1 MILFCGDPHGQFSHI
16 IEAVHE
22 HPPKAVIL
30 LGDLQAQRPLEVELA
45 DILTRAEIWFIHGN
59 HD

>member
-22 HPPKAVIL
+22 HQPKAVIL